1 MIEKVKIN
9 IYLDTYSG
17 SVQVNGI
24 LSPSVLHQR
33 SETSSPSTSEV
44 LVTGQINSINCSRI

>member
-17 SVQVNGI
+17 SVRVNGI
-24 LSPSVLHQR
+24 LSPLALRQR
-33 SETSSPSTSEV
+33 SETSSPFTSEV